1 MCIER
6 GFDPLDISFEQ
17 AMTAGSLPVHHADP
31 FDRML
36 IAQAIVEGAQIV
48 TADST
53 FGRYDIDVIPAR

>member
-1 MCIER
+1 
-6 GFDPLDISFEQ
+6 
-17 AMTAGSLPVHHADP
+17 MTAGSLPVHHADP